1 MKKRLFVVVFLL
13 ILCLG
18 ILLFASCGTVKKT
31 VAKTGTN
38 MSLKLDHAH
47 HLVISSADGEL
58 IEVTDAGIVQ
68 AISDIFASVVF
79 VDGPSMKDQDGL
91 WPSLSWYDTA
101 NRMILSCKVDY
112 LMSWKNSIK
121 NCPAS
126 ILRNENAGINYMKD
140 DKLPIDP
147 NRFYTIGRQFPETG
161 LTGTAVSGFQFIL
174 ITR

>member
-13 ILCLG
+13 ILCFG
-18 ILLFASCGTVKKT
+18 MLLFASCGTVKKT

-91 WPSLSWYDTA
+91 WPSLSWYNAA
-101 NRMILSCKVDY
+101 NDMIVSLFFVDEE
-112 LMSWKNSIK
+112 N
-121 NCPAS
+121 
-126 ILRNENAGINYMKD
+126 ILYNEIWWRVADSSYKIDVDRINA
-140 DKLPIDP
+140 
-147 NRFYTIGRQFPETG
+147 
-161 LTGTAVSGFQFIL
+161 LTGAKL
-174 ITR
+174 EKNRN

>member
-13 ILCLG
+13 ILCFG
-18 ILLFASCGTVKKT
+18 MLLFASCGTVKKT

-91 WPSLSWYDTA
+91 WPSLSWYNAA
-101 NRMILSCKVDY
+101 NDMIVSLFFVDEENIIY
-112 LMSWKNSIK
+112 
-121 NCPAS
+121 
-126 ILRNENAGINYMKD
+126 NEIWWRVADSGYKIDVDRINA
-140 DKLPIDP
+140 
-147 NRFYTIGRQFPETG
+147 
-161 LTGTAVSGFQFIL
+161 LTGAKLEKNRNYFS
-174 ITR
+174 

>member
-13 ILCLG
+13 IICLG
-18 ILLFASCGTVKKT
+18 ILLFVSCGTVKKS

-58 IEVTDAGIVQ
+58 IAVTDAGIVQ
-68 AISDIFASVVF
+68 AISDIFASIVF

-101 NRMILSCKVDY
+101 NGMIVSLFFVDEENIIY
-112 LMSWKNSIK
+112 
-121 NCPAS
+121 
-126 ILRNENAGINYMKD
+126 NEIWWRVADSGNKIDVDRINA
-140 DKLPIDP
+140 
-147 NRFYTIGRQFPETG
+147 
-161 LTGTAVSGFQFIL
+161 LTGAKL
-174 ITR
+174 EKNRN